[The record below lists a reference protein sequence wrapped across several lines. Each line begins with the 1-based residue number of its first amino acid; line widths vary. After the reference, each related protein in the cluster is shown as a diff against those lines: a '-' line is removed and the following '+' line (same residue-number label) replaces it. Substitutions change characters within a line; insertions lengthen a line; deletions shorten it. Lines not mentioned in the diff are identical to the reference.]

1 MTAPRVSVL
10 IPTYNCGKFLG
21 EALDSVLAQ
30 TFTDHEIIVVD
41 DGSTDDTA
49 QVAARYPQ
57 VKYIR
62 REHSGVSV
70 TRNAAIAAATGEIV
84 VFLDA
89 DDLWTPDKLEKQVA
103 YLDENP
109 DCMLVFTKAANFYHD
124 PQAANGIR
132 QQELFNSSLERCV
145 ITCAI
150 RRSVF
155 QKYGVFRT
163 DYPHG
168 EDTQFMFRLSIS
180 GLSLDHCIPEVLY
193 QRRIHDHNI
202 SLTHESAGPDRV
214 MTIMADAIRQ
224 VKRGNKE

>member
-1 MTAPRVSVL
+1 MMAPRVSVL
-10 IPTYNCGKFLG
+10 IPTYNCGRFLG
-21 EALDSVLAQ
+21 EAIDSVLAQ
-30 TFTDHEIIVVD
+30 TFRDLEIIVVD

-49 QVAARYPQ
+49 LVAARYPQ
-57 VKYIR
+57 VKYIYR
-62 REHSGVSV
+62 QHCGVSPA
-70 TRNAAIAAATGEIV
+70 RNAAIAVATGEIV

-89 DDLWTPDKLEKQVA
+89 DDIWLPDKLHKQVA
-103 YLDENP
+103 YLDEHP
-109 DCMLVFTKAANFYHD
+109 DCMLVFTKAANFYQD
-124 PQAANGIR
+124 AAAESGIR
-132 QQELFNSSLERCV
+132 QQELYNSSLERCI

-150 RRSVF
+150 RRCVF
-155 QKYGVFRT
+155 EKYGVFRT

-193 QRRIHDHNI
+193 RRRVHDSNI
-202 SLTHESAGPDRV
+202 SLTHESSGPDRV